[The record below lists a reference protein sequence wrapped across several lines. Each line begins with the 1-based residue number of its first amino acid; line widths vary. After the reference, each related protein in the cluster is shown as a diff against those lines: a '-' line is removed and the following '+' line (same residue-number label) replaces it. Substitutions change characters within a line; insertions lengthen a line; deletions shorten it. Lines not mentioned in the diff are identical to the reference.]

1 VQAPS
6 GTVTFLF
13 TDIEGSTRLA
23 QQLGEGYAALLN
35 DERQL
40 LRAAVGEA
48 GGYEVDC
55 RADELFA
62 VFARARDGVAA
73 AVAAQRSLDAHSWPE
88 DVRLRVRAGLHTGE
102 PALEDG
108 IYLGVDVTR
117 AARICSAGHGGQI
130 LLSQTTRDLV
140 AAEADLKDLGSHSLA
155 GLPRSERIFQLLGPG
170 LAPNFP
176 PLRVER
182 RGSALL
188 KRIAPRWRRR
198 APTLEEE
205 AWQARVLV
213 SKVALPLQKPL
224 VELGAVLFSANRAVV
239 KADNFLKR
247 VDRKR
252 IARRV
257 QVNRGAAAFSQR
269 ADEEVVHLQRQ
280 VASLDRLLDS
290 RQAFTGLAA
299 EVRDKLDEAVAERE
313 VASLSERVAAA
324 TARLDG
330 ALVRAASLLD
340 PYSFKLQRTRHRG
353 VYRLGQKYVVPFADT
368 VGIDRV
374 REFATLAEACG
385 FREVVRRAEARGNL
399 EQKNVIGA
407 GTDEPQDGVGRDIG
421 TGGGWAP

>member
-1 VQAPS
+1 MQAPS
-6 GTVTFLF
+6 GTVTLLF

-23 QQLGEGYAALLN
+23 HQLGEGYAALLN

-40 LRAAVGEA
+40 LRAAVDEA

-73 AVAAQRSLDAHSWPE
+73 AVAAQRSLGAHLWPE
-88 DVRLRVRAGLHTGE
+88 DVRLRVRTGLHTGE

-140 AAEADLKDLGSHSLA
+140 AGEADLKDLGSHSLA
-155 GLPRSERIFQLLGPG
+155 GLPRSERVFQLLAPG
-170 LAPNFP
+170 LAANFP

-182 RGSALL
+182 GGSGLL
-188 KRIAPRWRRR
+188 KRIPPTWRRR

-205 AWQARVLV
+205 AWQARFLV
-213 SKVALPLQKPL
+213 SKVARPLQKPL
-224 VELGAVLFSANRAVV
+224 VELGAVLFRANRAVI

-257 QVNRGAAAFSQR
+257 RVNRGTATVSQR
-269 ADEEVVHLQRQ
+269 AQEEVVFLQRQ

-290 RQAFTGLAA
+290 RQALAELAA
-299 EVRDKLDEAVAERE
+299 EVPGKLDESVAERE
-313 VASLSERVAAA
+313 VTSLRERVAAA
-324 TARLDG
+324 TAQLDE
-330 ALVRAASLLD
+330 ALVEAASSLD
-340 PYSFKLQRTRHRG
+340 PFSFKLRRTRHRR
-353 VYRLGQKYVVPFADT
+353 VYRLGQKYVVPFVDT
-368 VGIDRV
+368 VGVDRL
-374 REFATLAEACG
+374 REFATLAEACD
-385 FREVVRRAEARGNL
+385 FREVVRRAEAQSPMTL
-399 EQKNVIGA
+399 DDIE
-407 GTDEPQDGVGRDIG
+407 GRFSS
-421 TGGGWAP
+421 GGGGMGN

>member
-1 VQAPS
+1 MVQAPS
-6 GTVTFLF
+6 GTVTLLF

-23 QQLGEGYAALLN
+23 HQLGEGYAAVLN

-40 LRAAVGEA
+40 LRAAVGDA

-73 AVAAQRSLDAHSWPE
+73 AVAAQRSLGAHLWPE
-88 DVRLRVRAGLHTGE
+88 DVRLRVRTGLHTGE

-140 AAEADLKDLGSHSLA
+140 AGEADLKDLGSHSLA
-155 GLPRSERIFQLLGPG
+155 GLPRSERIFQLLAPG

-182 RGSALL
+182 RGSRLL
-188 KRIAPRWRRR
+188 KRIPPTWRRR

-205 AWQARVLV
+205 AWQARFLV
-213 SKVALPLQKPL
+213 SKVGRPLQKPL
-224 VELGAVLFSANRAVV
+224 VELGAVLFRANRAVV
-239 KADNFLKR
+239 TADNFLKR

-257 QVNRGAAAFSQR
+257 RVNRGTAAFSQR
-269 ADEEVVHLQRQ
+269 AHEEVVFLQRQ

-290 RQAFTGLAA
+290 RQALAELAA
-299 EVRDKLDEAVAERE
+299 EVPGKLDESVAETE
-313 VASLSERVAAA
+313 VTSLRERVAAA
-324 TARLDG
+324 TAQLDE
-330 ALVRAASLLD
+330 ALVEAASSLD
-340 PYSFKLQRTRHRG
+340 PFSFKLQRTRHRG
-353 VYRLGQKYVVPFADT
+353 VYRLGQKYVVPFVDT

-374 REFATLAEACG
+374 REFATLAEACD
-385 FREVVRRAEARGNL
+385 FREVVRQGEAGNSMTMDDSGGDP
-399 EQKNVIGA
+399 GA
-407 GTDEPQDGVGRDIG
+407 GAGLGGVGG
-421 TGGGWAP
+421 